1 LWTDINK
8 RLSSKWPV
16 ITKRKSALPDAEE
29 WNGKPNKLDL
39 LEE

>member
-8 RLSSKWPV
+8 RLSAKWPV
-16 ITKRKSALPDAEE
+16 ITKRKAALPDAEE